1 MKELIIG
8 IDIGGTYTKFG
19 YVDRE
24 GNIYA
29 EGVAQ
34 TDTYQDVDDYLDN
47 LVASLKESAKTITIE
62 HTLRGIGIGAPN
74 GNYYKGTVE
83 YAPNLNW
90 KGVIPL
96 TDLVQKYYDLPV
108 KLTNDANAAAIG
120 EMIFGSAQNMQNFIV
135 ITLGTGLGSG
145 IVVNGSLVYGHDG
158 YAGELGHVNAVPNG
172 RKCGCGNRG
181 CLETYV
187 SATGI
192 KRTVF
197 ELLASEMKKSVLSGI
212 SFNEMDSKMIYEAAK
227 NEDTIALMAFEKT
240 GEILGRKLADAVAHT
255 SPEAIFLLGGL
266 AKSGD
271 LIFKPVKKYME
282 DNLLFVYKNK
292 VRILPSGLI
301 NKNAAVLGSGAL
313 IWNHLDQ
320 TLKTVNS
327 EQ

>member
-1 MKELIIG
+1 MKELVIG
-8 IDIGGTYTKFG
+8 IDIGGTYTKYGF
-19 YVDRE
+19 VDRD

-34 TDTYQDVDDYLDN
+34 TDTFQNVDDYLEN
-47 LVASLKESAKTITIE
+47 LVSSLKESEKEISIE
-62 HTLRGIGIGAPN
+62 HTIRGIGIGAPN

-90 KGVIPL
+90 DGIVPL
-96 TDLVQKYYDLPV
+96 TNLFRKYYDLPV
-108 KLTNDANAAAIG
+108 KLTNDANAAAMG
-120 EMIFGSAQNMQNFIV
+120 EMIFGSASNMRDFIL

-145 IVVNGSLVYGHDG
+145 IVVNGNLVYGHDG
-158 YAGELGHVNAVPNG
+158 YAGELGHINVVKNG
-172 RKCGCGNRG
+172 RKCGCGSQG

-197 ELLASEMKKSVLSGI
+197 ELLANEAQPSSLAEQ
-212 SFNEMDSKMIYEAAK
+212 SFNDLNSKIIYEAAK
-227 NEDTIALMAFEKT
+227 NGDVIALKAFEIT

-271 LIFKPVKKYME
+271 LLFRPTKKYME
-282 DNLLFVYKNK
+282 ENLLFVFKNK
-292 VRILPSGLI
+292 VQILASGLI
-301 NKNAAVLGSGAL
+301 DKNAAVLGCGAL
-313 IWNHLDQ
+313 IWSHLDQ
-320 TLKTVNS
+320 A
-327 EQ
+327 

>member
-1 MKELIIG
+1 MKELVIG
-8 IDIGGTYTKFG
+8 IDIGGTYTKYGF
-19 YVDRE
+19 VDRE

-34 TDTYQDVDDYLDN
+34 TDIFQHVDDYLKN
-47 LVASLKESAKTITIE
+47 LVSSLKESEKAISIE
-62 HTLRGIGIGAPN
+62 HTIRGIGIGAPN

-90 KGVIPL
+90 DGIVPL
-96 TDLVQKYYDLPV
+96 TDLFQTYFDLPV
-108 KLTNDANAAAIG
+108 KLTNDANAAAMG
-120 EMIFGSAQNMQNFIV
+120 EMIFGSASNMRDFIL

-145 IVVNGSLVYGHDG
+145 IVVNGNLVYGHDG
-158 YAGELGHVNAVPNG
+158 YAGELGHVNVIKNG
-172 RKCGCGNRG
+172 RTCGCGNQG

-197 ELLASEMKKSVLSGI
+197 ELLASEAKQSSLAEI
-212 SFNEMDSKMIYEAAK
+212 SFNDLNSRMIYEAAK
-227 NEDTIALMAFEKT
+227 KGDTIALKAFDIT

-271 LIFKPVKKYME
+271 LLFKPTKKYME
-282 DNLLFVYKNK
+282 ENLLFVFKNK
-292 VRILPSGLI
+292 VQIQPSGLI
-301 NKNAAVLGSGAL
+301 NKNAAVLGCGAL
-313 IWNHLDQ
+313 IWRHLDQ
-320 TLKTVNS
+320 ASTN
-327 EQ
+327 ER